1 MKTVKDNIRESI
13 NKLEIAQSRLNDNPV
28 KSDVE
33 AAMRTIIE
41 VLNTLEATRNSM
53 IE

>member
-1 MKTVKDNIRESI
+1 MNTIKDSIKESI
-13 NKLEIAQSRLNDNPV
+13 NKLEIAQSRLEDSPL

-33 AAMRTIIE
+33 AAMKTIIE
-41 VLNTLEATRNSM
+41 VLNTLESTRRSM

>member
-1 MKTVKDNIRESI
+1 MTTVKENIRESI
-13 NKLEIAQSRLNDNPV
+13 HKLEIAQSRLKDNPV
-28 KSDVE
+28 RADVE